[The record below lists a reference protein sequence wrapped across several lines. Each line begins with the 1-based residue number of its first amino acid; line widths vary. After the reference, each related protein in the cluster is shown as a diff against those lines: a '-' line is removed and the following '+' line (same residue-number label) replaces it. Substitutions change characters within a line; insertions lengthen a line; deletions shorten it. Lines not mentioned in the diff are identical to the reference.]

1 MSKKVIV
8 DCDPGHD
15 DAVAI
20 LLAHKLLDL
29 IAITTVAGNTSLAN
43 TTRNALS
50 LVELMEAH
58 IPVHSGAY
66 QALAGDTRDAQHVHG
81 VTGFGGTELPEPT
94 TEVASED
101 AVTFLIEQSR
111 AVEDLWIV
119 AIGPL
124 TNIAMAIE
132 EYPAIVTRLGGL
144 AIMGGSTGPGN
155 STSTAEFNIWADPEA
170 AKLVFSSGL
179 NPIVCGLNL
188 TQQFLTDDA
197 FIAALS
203 ESGQAVPGLIAEL
216 YGFMHDRMES
226 QVGERRA
233 ALHDPCA
240 VLALS
245 HPELFEFQ
253 DMYVDVETRGEIT
266 RGMTVFDQ
274 RRSLHKPEPNC
285 RVATWIEGDA
295 ARAVVLDVLNTQFR

>member
-1 MSKKVIV
+1 MKKVIV

-20 LLAHKLLDL
+20 LLAHKLLEL
-29 IAITTVAGNTSLAN
+29 QAITTVAGNTGLAN

-50 LVELMEAH
+50 LVELMGVD

-66 QALAGDTRDAQHVHG
+66 QAIAGATQHAQHVHG
-81 VTGFGGTELPEPT
+81 ATGFGGTELPEPST
-94 TEVASED
+94 DVASED
-101 AVTFLIEQSR
+101 AVTFLVEQSR
-111 AVEDLWIV
+111 ELDDLWIV

-132 EYPAIVTRLGGL
+132 EYPAIVNRLGGL
-144 AIMGGSTGPGN
+144 AIMGGSTGSGN
-155 STSTAEFNIWADPEA
+155 STSTAEFNVWADPEA
-170 AKLVFSSGL
+170 AKTVFSSGL

-188 TQQFLTDDA
+188 TQQFLTDDE
-197 FIAALS
+197 FVDTLR
-203 ESGQAVPGLIAEL
+203 ESGKAVPGLIADL
-216 YGFMHDRMES
+216 YAYMHERM
-226 QVGERRA
+226 VDLIGERRA

-240 VLALS
+240 VLTLS
-245 HPELFEFQ
+245 HPELFEFA
-253 DMYVDVETRGEIT
+253 DMYVDVETKGEIT

-285 RVATWIEGDA
+285 RVATKINAAA
-295 ARAVVLDVLNTQFR
+295 ARDVVLRTLVEAY